1 MNITQPIR
9 DDLDINFN
17 WMELKTQNDETKK
30 DLEFTPKRTIGS
42 KLIYQATKN
51 IDTSL
56 GAKYIGEQYFVETI
70 NRGTPTQT
78 LKDSSTDDYIT
89 LDWNI
94 NYDYSKELSLY
105 GGINNLTDKNIDDV
119 LGSSSGRYYFTGV
132 KVSF

>member
-1 MNITQPIR
+1 
-9 DDLDINFN
+9 
-17 WMELKTQNDETKK
+17 
-30 DLEFTPKRTIGS
+30 
-42 KLIYQATKN
+42 
-51 IDTSL
+51 L